1 MALSLRL
8 PTWLLPL
15 LFLGLVL
22 WVALRLDPDFWRS
35 NDVLM
40 RLAQEAEARKDFPR
54 ALELAHKVRAW
65 DPKDSGNGVYL
76 GWLYL
81 KSEQPEPAL
90 QVFREVWARDRQA
103 VGALTG
109 QARALELLGKPQEA
123 RQLLAAYLQDRPQE
137 AEVLRTAGELAARR
151 LEDRPLAITYYQQLY
166 QLRPDGTVRRQ
177 LLDLLTAQGRFEEAI
192 PLQEEEAAEHPEDQ
206 EALHRLALLHYW
218 QRDYQAAGQ
227 VYQRLL
233 ERAAEDEALRREAAR
248 TADAAHDLDQALS
261 HYLWLYGRHG
271 GKKEYALVLAR
282 LWSQK
287 GNHAEAAA
295 VLAPLLQ
302 DHPEHEVQRWYALEL
317 LLIHDFTGAQ
327 KAYEAAWESGDTHKE
342 TIINLARLQARNR
355 HFQKAAHFWDEACR
369 RQLAEGELCWE
380 AALTYSYA
388 RRYRDAAAV
397 LEPLHRR
404 DPKNPKLLLFLG
416 QLHFYQKQWTQ
427 AAQYYE
433 AYLQGHPDDVEV
445 RRQFAEVLSFQP
457 DSRDEALRQYGEA
470 LKRRDD
476 PVLRLRRVTLLLD
489 SQRWEEGERE
499 LRECPIPDNPAL
511 LREQARLCLWVGDLD
526 GALSR
531 YDRYLKKAPRD
542 RDARLEKA
550 RVLIYLRRGPEA
562 LKIIRELRVSQTGVR
577 PDQPG
582 DGALLT
588 ASIEAALA
596 NQDWAEAGRWALRL
610 YCRQFPEKHR
620 LARDWGEAR
629 GWTKERIGGGGQG
642 LPQARTPVPLA
653 TDNPPPKPPF
663 PEETVGA
670 RLAVPGTGDGNVE
683 QPPPARVEQ
692 PLPPVKKQAR
702 APAPHFN
709 GSDQSAQAARS
720 PSPSVNSGLGFL
732 KTENRKPKT
741 ENQLLTLEDRTWVAR
756 ALCHSSDP
764 KDYLLAADL
773 AMENLHQKRSHHP
786 SLLILEYLLP
796 RLPRYEDLD
805 RLADRLPGIGVGSP
819 GHTTGLAYF
828 DAQLGRHGGK
838 VNYLLHLLE
847 SYRHRKWARSPG
859 ELLALAD
866 LAMELGEG
874 RKAVEYLR
882 QAQKLKPKDRVIAG
896 LLRQCQLSRK
906 NWSAALES
914 LRQEG
919 STPENALE
927 MARLYFL
934 RGQYEGV
941 KAMAAAVPAD
951 SPERPQALLLQAQA
965 CRAERSYPEALKTLA
980 ELAGRLPAEDLL
992 MEQARVLEAQGDKGA
1007 VGLYEEIVRR
1017 EPDSQAARVAKARQ
1031 ARARGDWAG
1040 AYRAYGLALKEAPQ
1054 DIELL
1059 NELEFVRSQMRT
1071 QLASRGFGD
1080 PRGERRPE
1088 ESVRPWQFSRFDR
1101 ESQGLGLS
1109 NFVPG
1114 LLWDVL
1120 PVVQPESTYFT
1131 DSNKLYGGIFRVGG
1145 GFWITKVLP
1154 VTLGVEYREYNQTQK
1169 VRWYLSGTNQVSPT
1183 TLVENGSDTSSRLRR
1198 GEVSLGVGPLS
1209 VEDRLRLSAE
1219 LIGRRYWKRVDYSAF
1234 AVFGSAINPAFPQE
1248 FSHSEFTEK
1257 EDRDRLMG
1265 SLELSARLWNR
1276 TEATIRYS
1284 RRDIFDQEPYLYP
1297 RLYQSVLDLARA
1309 QITGINQVDLGYSHQ
1324 FRPGLDWR
1332 GNFGGAFYSD
1342 QNRRFT
1348 LYQGLAWQAVRQPR
1362 MHLDLTPH
1370 FYFASYRDQHEAYF
1384 SPHSYSALGL
1394 GIDFDRQIFRLPTL
1408 ILQGTVTGV
1417 NQHGEWGPA
1426 LQGLAALEMEFVH
1439 NFYTDLFIF
1448 YFREWVDDYRLTT
1461 AGVSFRWRF

>member
-1 MALSLRL
+1 MAPSIRL

-15 LFLGLVL
+15 LFLGLIL

-40 RLAQEAEARKDFPR
+40 RLAQEAETRKDFPR
-54 ALELAHKVRAW
+54 AIELAHKVRSW
-65 DPKDSGNGVYL
+65 DPKDPGNGVYL

-81 KSEQPEPAL
+81 KADQPEPAL
-90 QVFREVWARDRQA
+90 LVFREVWAQDRQA

-109 QARALELLGKPQEA
+109 QARALELLGKRQEA
-123 RQLLAAYLQDRPQE
+123 RQLLADYLQGQPLD

-151 LEDRPLAITYYQQLY
+151 LEDRPLAITYYRQLY

-177 LLDLLTAQGRFEEAI
+177 LLDLLTAQGQFAEAI

-218 QRDYQAAGQ
+218 HRDYQAAGQ

-233 ERAAEDEALRREAAR
+233 EQAAEDETLRREAAR
-248 TADAAHDLDQALS
+248 AADAAHDLDQALS
-261 HYLWLYGRHG
+261 HYLWLFGRHG
-271 GKKEYALVLAR
+271 GKKEYAMVLAR

-295 VLAPLLQ
+295 VLAPLMQ
-302 DHPEHEVQRWYALEL
+302 DKPDHEVQRWYALEL
-317 LLIHDFTGAQ
+317 LLIRDFAKAQ
-327 KAYEAAWESGDTHKE
+327 KAYEAAWEAGDTHRE
-342 TIINLARLQARNR
+342 TIINLARLHARGR
-355 HFQKAAHFWDEACR
+355 RFHQAAHFWDEACR

-397 LEPLHRR
+397 LEPLHRQ

-416 QLHFYQKQWTQ
+416 QIHFYQRDWTQ
-427 AAQYYE
+427 AAHYWE
-433 AYLQGHPDDVEV
+433 TYLEGHPNDVEV
-445 RRQFAEVLSFQP
+445 RRQLAEVLSFRP
-457 DSRDEALRQYGEA
+457 HGREEALRQYGEA
-470 LKRRDD
+470 LQRRDD
-476 PVLRLRRVTLLLD
+476 PVLRLRRVTLLLE
-489 SQRWEEGERE
+489 SRQWEEGERE
-499 LRECPIPDNPAL
+499 LRQCPIPDNPAL
-511 LREQARLCLWVGDLD
+511 LREQARLCLWVGDLE

-531 YDRYLKKAPRD
+531 YDRFLKKEPRD
-542 RDARLEKA
+542 RDARMEKA

-562 LKIIRELRVSQTGVR
+562 LKIIRDLRGSQTGAR
-577 PDQPG
+577 LDQPG

-588 ASIEAALA
+588 ASIEATLA
-596 NQDWAEAGRWALRL
+596 NQDWAEAGRWALKL
-610 YCRQFPEKHR
+610 YCRQFPRKHR
-620 LARDWGEAR
+620 LARDWAEAR
-629 GWTKERIGGGGQG
+629 EWGKETADAGSQRLGATNYPSPK
-642 LPQARTPVPLA
+642 LPA
-653 TDNPPPKPPF
+653 
-663 PEETVGA
+663 PEETVEA
-670 RLAVPGTGDGNVE
+670 RLAVPATAAGNE
-683 QPPPARVEQ
+683 EEPPPGVVDQ
-692 PLPPVKKQAR
+692 PLP
-702 APAPHFN
+702 
-709 GSDQSAQAARS
+709 SAQAARS
-720 PSPSVNSGLGFL
+720 PSLQAKKALSSL
-732 KTENRKPKT
+732 KTENRKQKT
-741 ENQLLTLEDRTWVAR
+741 ENPQPLTLEERTWVAR
-756 ALCHSSDP
+756 ALCHSKDP
-764 KDYLLAADL
+764 QDYLLAADL
-773 AMENLHQKRSHHP
+773 AVENLHQKRSRSHHP

-805 RLADRLPGIGVGSP
+805 RLADRLPGIGAGSP

-847 SYRHRKWARSPG
+847 SYRHRQWPQSPG

-866 LAMELGEG
+866 LAMELGESG
-874 RKAVEYLR
+874 KAVQYLR
-882 QAQKLKPKDRVIAG
+882 RAQKLKPRDRVIAG
-896 LLRQCQLSRK
+896 LIRQCQLSRK

-914 LRQEG
+914 LRREG

-941 KAMAAAVPAD
+941 KAMTAQIPAD
-951 SPERPQALLLQAQA
+951 SPARPQALLLQAQA
-965 CRAERSYPEALKTLA
+965 CRADRSYPEALKTLA
-980 ELAGRLPAEDLL
+980 ELGGLLPEADLL
-992 MEQARVLEAQGDKGA
+992 MEKAQVLEAQGDKGA

-1017 EPDSQAARVAKARQ
+1017 EPHSQAARVAKARQ
-1031 ARARGDWAG
+1031 ARARGDWAW
-1040 AYRAYGLALKEAPQ
+1040 AYRAYAQALKEAPQ

-1059 NELEFVRSQMRT
+1059 NELEFVRSQMRPI
-1071 QLASRGFGD
+1071 LAARGFGD
-1080 PRGERRPE
+1080 SRGERRPE
-1088 ESVRPWQFSRFDR
+1088 ESARPWQFSRFDR
-1101 ESQGLGLS
+1101 EPQGLGLS

-1120 PVVQPESTYFT
+1120 PVVQPESTFFT
-1131 DSNKLYGGIFRVGG
+1131 DSNKLYGGIFRIGG

-1169 VRWYLSGTNQVSPT
+1169 VRWYLPGTNQVAPN
-1183 TLVENGSDTSSRLRR
+1183 TLVENGSDTASRLRR
-1198 GEVSLGVGPLS
+1198 GEVSLGLGPLS
-1209 VEDRLRLSAE
+1209 VGDRLRLSAE
-1219 LIGRRYWKRVDYSAF
+1219 LIGRRYWKRVDFSAF
-1234 AVFGSAINPAFPQE
+1234 EVFGSAVNPAFIQN
-1248 FSHSEFTEK
+1248 STRSESTVK
-1257 EDRDRLMG
+1257 GDQDRLMG
-1265 SLELSARLWNR
+1265 SLELTARLRDR
-1276 TEATIRYS
+1276 TEATLRYS

-1297 RLYQSVLDLARA
+1297 RLYQSVLDLANA
-1309 QITGINQVDLGYSHQ
+1309 QLTSLHQVDLGYSHQ

-1348 LYQGLAWQAVRQPR
+1348 LYQGLAWEAVGRPR

-1370 FYFASYRDQHEAYF
+1370 FYYANYRDRHEAYF

-1394 GIDFDRQIFRLPTL
+1394 GIDFDRQIFRLPKL
-1408 ILQGTVTGV
+1408 ILQGTVQGV

-1426 LQGLAALEMEFVH
+1426 LQGLAALEIEFVH